1 MPDQPVQTIDV
12 MALLRAVWRRKW
24 LLIVPIVVAG
34 GAGFG
39 VAQTLAPVYEARSTI
54 VVKVQERFSE
64 GLAQI
69 IGRSP
74 AEEQLS
80 RVQEKLKSRAFLVEL
95 VRSLDLAEDPG
106 IKAWAEETYAEDP
119 AIPVQDLAEGAAVEG
134 LRRRISVHRSSTDGF
149 QVVIRD
155 TDPDRATLL
164 AQHITNAFVS
174 ASNREQLE
182 EIRAVY
188 DFSIEQ
194 LVIYRQKLDDAE
206 LRLKDYRESQAVGY
220 SMANPVNSTN
230 VGRVDILISQATVER
245 DRAGERVNEK
255 RNDLMG
261 LAGNSYNR
269 LSVLESDLLTSYSE
283 QLVELEREVASVLV
297 LSAQEGPEITTLY
310 VSEAE
315 KKDQYRQE
323 ARRLAAAAVPGAAPD
338 ILEAFAQ
345 YRIAQ
350 VEEQMISERASVL
363 GRFMRDYTRGRASAA
378 GSQLEITRLEQ
389 EVESTRAL
397 YEAFLQQTAA
407 GQITEALEAAR
418 AGGRFEIIE
427 PPVRPTSPVAPDKL
441 MILVMSVFGGA
452 VVGLAAILV
461 SEQGDTSF
469 KNIDEIEAAVGV
481 PVLATIPSSDVLRG
495 ISAREKKAAKKV
507 RKKGAGPSN
516 GDSELLR
523 HMVRETAVSFE
534 FRRMARRIARGV
546 GRDIP
551 KSILVTSANRGEGKS
566 TAAASL
572 AITLAKHY
580 GHRTVLVDCDLRK
593 PRAHRLMA
601 VASKPGLSDALER
614 GNLLGTDIK
623 PTKLPNLFVLPCGT
637 RRDQPTWLLESMPGS
652 RVMAE
657 LLASFDTVILDTAPN
672 LPVPDAMILGGEVDG
687 VVIVLRAGVTPRE
700 VVTRGVQLQRDE
712 KENVLGVV
720 VNNLERVLPYYY
732 DYRYYG
738 YTSDSSELEEEE
750 E

>member
-1 MPDQPVQTIDV
+1 MPDQPAQTIDL
-12 MALLRAVWRRKW
+12 MALLRVVWRRKW
-24 LLIVPIVVAG
+24 LLIIPVLVAG
-34 GAGFG
+34 AAGFG
-39 VAQTLAPVYEARSTI
+39 ISQTLAPVYEARSTI
-54 VVKVQERFSE
+54 VAKVQERLSE

-80 RVQEKLKSRAFLVEL
+80 RVQEKLKSRTFLLEL
-95 VRSLDLAEDPG
+95 VRTLDLAEDPA
-106 IKAWAEETYAEDP
+106 IRAWAEELNAQDP
-119 AIPVQDLAEGAAVEG
+119 ATSVEDLAQGKAVEG
-134 LRRRISVHRSSTDGF
+134 LQRRISVHRTSTDGF
-149 QVVIRD
+149 QVVVRD

-174 ASNREQLE
+174 SSNREQLE

-194 LVIYRQKLDDAE
+194 LVIYQQKLDDVE
-206 LRLKDYRESQAVGY
+206 ERLKQYRESQAV
-220 SMANPVNSTN
+220 SVSIANPVNAAN

-245 DRAGERVNEK
+245 DRAGERVNE
-255 RNDLMG
+255 RRSDLMSV
-261 LAGNSYNR
+261 AGSAFTR
-269 LSVLESDLLTSYSE
+269 LSTLESDLTTSYTQ

-297 LSAQEGPEITTLY
+297 LSTREGSEITTLY
-310 VSEAE
+310 VSEVE
-315 KKDQYRQE
+315 KKDRYRQE
-323 ARRLAAAAVPGAAPD
+323 ARRLAAAAVPGAGAD
-338 ILEAFAQ
+338 VVEAFVQ
-345 YRIAQ
+345 YKIAGL
-350 VEEQMISERASVL
+350 EERMISERANVL
-363 GRFMRDYTRGRASAA
+363 GRFMRDYTRGRATAA
-378 GSQLEITRLEQ
+378 GSQLEVRRLEQ

-397 YEAFLQQTAA
+397 YDAFLQQTAA

-418 AGGRFEIIE
+418 AGGRFEVME
-427 PPVRPTSPVAPDKL
+427 PPVRPTAPVAPDKL
-441 MILVMSVFGGA
+441 MILVMSVFGGF
-452 VVGLAAILV
+452 VIGLGAILV
-461 SEQGDTSF
+461 SEQGDSSF
-469 KNIDEIEAAVGV
+469 KNIEEIEAAVGS
-481 PVLATIPSSDVLRG
+481 PVLATIPASDVLRG
-495 ISAREKKAAKKV
+495 ISAREKKAKKKL
-507 RKKGAGPSN
+507 RKKGDLPVT

-534 FRRMARRIARGV
+534 FRRMARRIARGA
-546 GRDIP
+546 GCDIP

-572 AITLAKHY
+572 AITFAKHY

-593 PRAHRLMA
+593 PRAHYLMG

-652 RVMAE
+652 RVMTE

-700 VVTRGVQLQRDE
+700 VVIRGVRLQKDE
-712 KENVLGVV
+712 KDNVLGVV

-738 YTSDSSELEEEE
+738 YTADSCELEEEE
-750 E
+750 